1 MVLLA
6 GNEVLQ
12 QTQSWAGKGV
22 EIRNP
27 SMFSLTKSLLSPSS
41 HTRLWAFLWTRYNRF
56 TTCTGVTLFT
66 LDGETGALPLYFG
79 TPNQYSLSN
88 NV

>member
-1 MVLLA
+1 MSLSGKETVFVTNQTTEKLGIPLAMVLQA

-27 SMFSLTKSLLSPSS
+27 NTF
-41 HTRLWAFLWTRYNRF
+41 
-56 TTCTGVTLFT
+56 
-66 LDGETGALPLYFG
+66 
-79 TPNQYSLSN
+79 
-88 NV
+88 